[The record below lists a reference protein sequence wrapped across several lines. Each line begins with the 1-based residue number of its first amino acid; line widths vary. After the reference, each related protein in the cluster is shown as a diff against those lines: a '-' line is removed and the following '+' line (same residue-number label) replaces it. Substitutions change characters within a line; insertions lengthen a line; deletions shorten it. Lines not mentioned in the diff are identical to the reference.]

1 MSTQNKGE
9 AAKLKVTY
17 SLSADSGMESVE
29 TRLYVPG
36 QTISYP
42 QFTANGETRFVD
54 PVTGRVFDLKR
65 DENWNL
71 YIEYTLHRGETFEEE
86 FQFVDPSVTAG
97 SQSTFEVSITTRG
110 TIPANSSV
118 QTTTARVTYAVWAE
132 ETEAPVET
140 ETAAETETETETE
153 TVSEAESET
162 ETAVETESE
171 TETETAA
178 VTESETETETESET
192 EIVTETET
200 AQVET
205 ENAGIFDYEDDKAQ
219 ISVEILN
226 LTPENQGLRFAVNS
240 IGEESKT
247 FEKIAEQI
255 MEGGSTALVDM
266 LAYYIGVVDET
277 GKAPAENELI
287 YQITMKFKTPVLSIS
302 DYLSEEDK
310 DSTEG
315 EVKVYV
321 EGTEIPAD
329 IQKNKKGAI
338 TGISFITDKVG
349 NTAVALTSGLQTTA
363 DITMKTE
370 SNEYFM
376 KLEDAKQTNLKVDMS
391 VVKGEARNDV
401 QNAKASAKLTYYD
414 ADGNEVEG
422 ITPAELQG
430 FGVGQGSYLGNS
442 LNNINGSD
450 REKVVYVKIFM
461 EAGELADTSF
471 KFGEDDPSY
480 DQGSRTLT
488 FKLAKRTFEPDEEIT
503 TKKGITYIA
512 VGPNHQYGLTGPLGL
527 VSNFHAIG
535 FSKVTNGAHTNGNIL
550 TKKLNYKNNFGTNG
564 LTGEISYIRSFESIA
579 AGMMCG
585 DGSDD
590 ILVLGKDID
599 VTWAG
604 NTFYLNGQ
612 KLTRP
617 MTIYQDTEEYQYLDI
632 DTAKEEAESLS
643 SQFGALPDAG
653 VTFENKTFK
662 VSNGYSG
669 MTVINV
675 GHGMLGTE
683 ALAIEGLHNQSSTS
697 LLINVRVPKG
707 TEEITIPN
715 VSINGTS
722 SGSGEVI
729 DFSAGKVIWNVVYED
744 GTLYTGKVSNGGA
757 VAGTILVPDGKVHAA
772 HNWNGSL
779 IADEIEITGETH
791 RTDFTGVLGF
801 GVSKVLKGRDWKLS
815 DRFQFELSAKE
826 GTPMPIGSKTREGVQ
841 KKIIS
846 VTYSN
851 RSPSF
856 GGITYGTADIGKT
869 YQYTLKELEGNIK
882 DIIYSEAVY
891 TIQVSIQSNNDQ
903 GLLIIKKYSKD
914 GGKTWEDKMPE
925 EDVFEFTNVSGVE
938 FKVKKKYNSTYPG
951 KNDDNVFKFVLKGL
965 NEAPMP
971 QKDEN
976 APKEPNDQKTIIVT
990 SSEEVS
996 FDSITYKEDGTYKYE
1011 ISEVKGKLNGV
1022 TYDEKVYDVKVEV
1035 SKDENGTGVIKVS
1048 SREKGAEDAEYK
1060 LLEKGTVFTAEFT
1073 NTYDDASAE
1082 IKVQKNY
1089 NGTYPEGDNAFKFIL
1104 KALNGA
1110 PLPKIEEEEPSEAAV
1125 QSTQDTQREVV
1136 VTNGEP
1142 VSFGTIEYSTKG
1154 TYYYE
1159 VSEVTESLPGVTYDE
1174 TVYEVKVE
1182 VTENEDK
1189 TKTVKVSYRKQSKEG
1204 EPERDYQALES
1215 GTVFM
1220 AEFINTYK
1228 AEPVETTVSG
1238 TKTLTGQTLKENQFD
1253 FELRL
1258 VEKDNAA
1265 VSGDAQKVLTAKN
1278 KADGSIS
1285 FGTLKYTEAGTY
1297 VYEASETSESG
1308 NGISVDASIFTVT
1321 VKVKDNGLGQL
1332 VIESQTVK
1340 KNGVSEPLAFK
1351 NEYKTGEA
1359 EAEVKAKKTLTGRDL
1374 KADEFEFSL
1383 TPVSAVAADGTTA
1396 IEDTNTAQ
1404 TTKNT
1409 EGGDVVF
1416 GKLTY
1421 KKAGTYT
1428 YELKETSVNGNGV
1441 TVDSTVYT
1449 VTVTVVDEG
1458 NGTLT
1463 ATPAYSIDKE
1473 KADPEFHNTYKAK
1486 SVKTTVEGTK
1496 TLTGQT
1502 LQKDQFD
1509 FALKLVSR
1517 DGDVAGAGVGTVLT
1531 AKNDGEGKITFG
1543 PIEYTEEGTYVYEA
1557 SETSKSGKG
1566 ISVDTSIFT
1575 VTVKVKDNGL
1585 GQLVIESQ
1593 TVKKNG
1599 VSEPLAFKNEYKTGE
1614 AEAEVKATKTLTG
1627 RDLKAD
1633 EFEFSLTPVS
1643 AVAEDGTAITDSNAA
1658 QTTKNTEGGAVVFEK
1673 LKYTKA
1679 GTYTYEMKET
1689 SAGGNGVTV
1698 DSRVY
1703 TVTVTVVDNG
1713 DGTLTANPAYSI
1725 DKEKVA
1731 PEFINTYKAEP
1742 VETTVSGTKTL
1753 TGQTLKENQFDFE
1766 LRLVEKDNA
1775 AVSGDAQ
1782 KVLTAKNKA
1791 DGSISF
1797 GTLKYTEA
1805 GTYVYE
1811 ASETSESGNG
1821 ISVDASIFTVTVK
1834 VKDNGLGQLVIESQ
1848 TVKKNGVSEPLAFKN
1863 EYKTG
1868 EAEAEVKATK
1878 TLTGRD
1884 LKADEFEFSLTPVS
1898 AVAEDG
1904 TAITDSNAAQ
1914 TTKNTEGG
1922 AVVFEKLKYTKAG
1935 TYTYEMKETS
1945 VNGNGV
1951 TVDST
1956 VYTVTVTVV
1965 DNGDGTLTA
1974 TPTYSIDKKTVEPE
1988 FENIY
1993 KPAETTAVFT
2003 AEKKVEGPT
2012 IADDTFTFELYRDE
2026 VEGTPLDTQT
2036 ITGKGTV
2043 DFAEQ
2048 TYEEAGTYF
2057 YKIVE
2062 KAGTTPGYTYD
2073 ASVYT
2078 VIVEVEDSGGE
2089 LMSRVT
2095 YVKDED
2101 ETGDAVPY
2109 EATTDKEAEA
2119 DKDEESL
2126 EAAIFTNTYK
2136 PAETTAVF
2144 TAEKKVEGPTIADD
2158 TFTFELYK
2166 DKVEGTPLD
2175 TQTITGNGTV
2185 DFAEQTYEEAGTY
2198 TYKIVE
2204 KAGTTPG
2211 YTYDASIYTVI
2222 VEVTDIGGKL
2232 ESKVTYVKDLEK
2244 AAEGEEVM
2252 PSENALFTNTYK
2264 PAETT
2269 AVFTAEKKVEGL
2281 TPADS
2286 TFTFELYKNSV
2297 EAANLLDTQNITG
2310 AGITAF
2316 AEQTYDAAGIYT
2328 YKIVEKAGEEAGY
2341 TYDTSV
2347 YTVTVE
2353 VTDIGGKLV
2362 SKVAYAKDGADNA
2375 AGEVL
2380 ATAVFTNTYNA
2391 GDTKAVFTAKKTIKG
2406 DPQKTSRFTFEL
2418 YKDSILEANL
2428 LDTKSIRGEG
2438 TVDFAEQTYD
2448 VPGTYTYKIV
2458 EKAGETAGYS
2468 YDGSIYTVTVEVTD
2482 IGGKL
2487 TNTVTYVKD
2496 DAAAGAAAPTAAEFI
2511 NTYDAGKTNAVLTAT
2526 KTIKGTPAKDSKF
2539 TFELYKDSV
2548 AEENLLDT
2556 KSITGTGS
2564 VNFKEQNYKAVGTY
2578 TYKIVEKAGE
2588 EAGYI
2593 YDTSVY
2599 TATVVVT
2606 DKGGEL
2612 ARKITYTKDGAEES
2626 KAPASAVFEN
2636 TYDAGSTEAVF
2647 EVTKAVNGTPKKA
2660 GTFTFELYKDSVKEA
2675 NLLDTQTI
2683 KGQGRAEFAAQT
2695 YKEPGTYTYKII
2707 EKAGNEEGY
2716 TYDNSVYTVTVTVTD
2731 EGGRLDN
2738 TVTYENENGARRVYQ
2753 AAEFVNEYKE
2763 KLGRI
2768 VVTKQVVNQTL
2779 DGEVPYLVTDTFYFA
2794 LFKDEALTE
2803 MSDYGIKTLK
2813 LKNQSEGKVVFE
2825 DVDFGEYYL
2834 AETDKDGNP
2843 VTAPPFIEYFVTIE
2857 DPLCEVTKA
2866 ESTVKKIVK
2875 NAKLPDNYGDFG
2887 DGEMIIDKYVL
2898 NGSEEYTVTDT
2909 FYFTLFR
2916 DEELKIPYEQFETK
2930 KLDLND
2936 EAHGTVTFEKLP
2948 YGVYYLAETDAD
2960 GKPVGDGFDYE
2971 VKIEKKQFTISET
2984 NKKETIRIDNC
2995 ITPDTPGGKHTPK
3008 TGDDTLIWPYVTMM
3022 LAALVAGTGSIFGK
3036 RRRKR
3041 SSK

>member
-1 MSTQNKGE
+1 
-9 AAKLKVTY
+9 
-17 SLSADSGMESVE
+17 MESVE

-86 FQFVDPSVTAG
+86 FQFVDSSVTAG
-97 SQSTFEVSITTRG
+97 SQNTFEVSITTRG

-140 ETAAETETETETE
+140 ETAAETETET
-153 TVSEAESET
+153 VSEAET

-178 VTESETETETESET
+178 ATESETETETESET

-450 REKVVYVKIFM
+450 REKVVYVKISM

-643 SQFGALPDAG
+643 SQFGALPDTG

-815 DRFQFELSAKE
+815 DRFQFELSTKE

-891 TIQVSIQSNNDQ
+891 TIQVSIQSNNGQ
-903 GLLIIKKYSKD
+903 GLLIIKKYSKN

-1110 PLPKIEEEEPSEAAV
+1110 PLPKIEEEEEPSEAAV

-1159 VSEVTESLPGVTYDE
+1159 VSEVIESLPGVTYDE
-1174 TVYEVKVE
+1174 TVYEVKVD
-1182 VTENEDK
+1182 VTGKEDG

-1215 GTVFM
+1215 GTAFTASFTNRYEEAGS
-1220 AEFINTYK
+1220 AEIRVKKNYNGTYPSGKDAFKFI
-1228 AEPVETTVSG
+1228 
-1238 TKTLTGQTLKENQFD
+1238 
-1253 FELRL
+1253 
-1258 VEKDNAA
+1258 
-1265 VSGDAQKVLTAKN
+1265 LTAKTE
-1278 KADGSIS
+1278 KAPLPSKTEVTVGDGNEVS
-1285 FGTLKYTEAGTY
+1285 FGKIKYDKEGTY
-1297 VYEASETSESG
+1297 EYEVREVKGEVTGVTYDEAVYEVRVVVTGKEDGTKDVVVSSRKVGEKEYVQQPEALFTAS
-1308 NGISVDASIFTVT
+1308 FTNT
-1321 VKVKDNGLGQL
+1321 Y
-1332 VIESQTVK
+1332 T
-1340 KNGVSEPLAFK
+1340 A
-1351 NEYKTGEA
+1351 GEA
-1359 EAEVKAKKTLTGRDL
+1359 VLKAKKNVEGNPLEDS
-1374 KADEFEFSL
+1374 EFTFKLYKDSVEEGNL
-1383 TPVSAVAADGTTA
+1383 V
-1396 IEDTNTAQ
+1396 DTQ
-1404 TTKNT
+1404 KR
-1409 EGGDVVF
+1409 EGAGDVTF
-1416 GKLTY
+1416 KAQNY
-1421 KKAGTYT
+1421 HAAGTYT
-1428 YELKETSVNGNGV
+1428 YKIVEEAGNVAGYSYDGSVW
-1441 TVDSTVYT
+1441 TA
-1449 VTVTVVDEG
+1449 TVVVEAKEG
-1458 NGTLT
+1458 KLT
-1463 ATPAYSIDKE
+1463 VSSI
-1473 KADPEFHNTYKAK
+1473 TY
-1486 SVKTTVEGTK
+1486 
-1496 TLTGQT
+1496 
-1502 LQKDQFD
+1502 QKD
-1509 FALKLVSR
+1509 
-1517 DGDVAGAGVGTVLT
+1517 GATDAET
-1531 AKNDGEGKITFG
+1531 GEGEEEEPKAAEFTNI
-1543 PIEYTEEGTYVYEA
+1543 YT
-1557 SETSKSGKG
+1557 
-1566 ISVDTSIFT
+1566 
-1575 VTVKVKDNGL
+1575 
-1585 GQLVIESQ
+1585 
-1593 TVKKNG
+1593 
-1599 VSEPLAFKNEYKTGE
+1599 PGE
-1614 AEAEVKATKTLTG
+1614 AE
-1627 RDLKAD
+1627 LKAKKNVEGNPLED
-1633 EFEFSLTPVS
+1633 SEFTFKLYK
-1643 AVAEDGTAITDSNAA
+1643 DSVEEGNLVDTQKREGAGDVTFKA
-1658 QTTKNTEGGAVVFEK
+1658 QNYHA
-1673 LKYTKA
+1673 A
-1679 GTYTYEMKET
+1679 GTYTYKIVEE
-1689 SAGGNGVTV
+1689 AGNVAGYSYDGSVWTA
-1698 DSRVY
+1698 
-1703 TVTVTVVDNG
+1703 TVVVEAKEG
-1713 DGTLTANPAYSI
+1713 KLIVSSI
-1725 DKEKVA
+1725 
-1731 PEFINTYKAEP
+1731 TY
-1742 VETTVSGTKTL
+1742 
-1753 TGQTLKENQFDFE
+1753 
-1766 LRLVEKDNA
+1766 EKD
-1775 AVSGDAQ
+1775 
-1782 KVLTAKNKA
+1782 K
-1791 DGSISF
+1791 
-1797 GTLKYTEA
+1797 TEA
-1805 GTYVYE
+1805 E
-1811 ASETSESGNG
+1811 AA
-1821 ISVDASIFTVTVK
+1821 DAEAAEEEEPKAAEFTNIYT
-1834 VKDNGLGQLVIESQ
+1834 
-1848 TVKKNGVSEPLAFKN
+1848 P
-1863 EYKTG
+1863 G
-1868 EAEAEVKATK
+1868 EAE
-1878 TLTGRD
+1878 
-1884 LKADEFEFSLTPVS
+1884 LKAKKNVAGNPLEDSEFTFKLYK
-1898 AVAEDG
+1898 
-1904 TAITDSNAAQ
+1904 DSVEEGNLVDTQKREGAGDVTFKAQ
-1914 TTKNTEGG
+1914 NYH
-1922 AVVFEKLKYTKAG
+1922 AAG
-1935 TYTYEMKETS
+1935 TYTYKI
-1945 VNGNGV
+1945 V
-1951 TVDST
+1951 
-1956 VYTVTVTVV
+1956 
-1965 DNGDGTLTA
+1965 
-1974 TPTYSIDKKTVEPE
+1974 
-1988 FENIY
+1988 
-1993 KPAETTAVFT
+1993 
-2003 AEKKVEGPT
+2003 
-2012 IADDTFTFELYRDE
+2012 
-2026 VEGTPLDTQT
+2026 
-2036 ITGKGTV
+2036 
-2043 DFAEQ
+2043 
-2048 TYEEAGTYF
+2048 EEAGNVAGYSYDGSVWTATVVVEAKEGKLTVSSITYQKDGATDAETGEGEEEEPKAAEF
-2057 YKIVE
+2057 TNIYTPGEAELKAKKNVAGNPLEDSEFTFKLYKDSVEEGNLVDTQKREGAGDVTFKAQNYHAAGTYTYKIVE
-2062 KAGTTPGYTYD
+2062 EAGNVAGYSYDGSVWTATVVVEAKEGKLTVSSITYQKDGATD
-2073 ASVYT
+2073 A
-2078 VIVEVEDSGGE
+2078 
-2089 LMSRVT
+2089 
-2095 YVKDED
+2095 
-2101 ETGDAVPY
+2101 ETG
-2109 EATTDKEAEA
+2109 EAE
-2119 DKDEESL
+2119 EEKPT
-2126 EAAIFTNTYK
+2126 AAIFTNTYK
-2136 PAETTAVF
+2136 PAKTTAVF

-2198 TYKIVE
+2198 FYKIVE

-2211 YTYDASIYTVI
+2211 YTYDASVYTVI

-2362 SKVAYAKDGADNA
+2362 SKVTYAKDGADNA

-2380 ATAVFTNTYNA
+2380 ATAVFTNTYNS

-2438 TVDFAEQTYD
+2438 TVDFAEQTYN

-2695 YKEPGTYTYKII
+2695 YNEPGTYTYKII

-2738 TVTYENENGARRVYQ
+2738 TVAYENENGARRVYQ

>member
-1 MSTQNKGE
+1 
-9 AAKLKVTY
+9 
-17 SLSADSGMESVE
+17 
-29 TRLYVPG
+29 
-36 QTISYP
+36 
-42 QFTANGETRFVD
+42 
-54 PVTGRVFDLKR
+54 
-65 DENWNL
+65 
-71 YIEYTLHRGETFEEE
+71 
-86 FQFVDPSVTAG
+86 
-97 SQSTFEVSITTRG
+97 
-110 TIPANSSV
+110 
-118 QTTTARVTYAVWAE
+118 
-132 ETEAPVET
+132 
-140 ETAAETETETETE
+140 
-153 TVSEAESET
+153 
-162 ETAVETESE
+162 
-171 TETETAA
+171 
-178 VTESETETETESET
+178 
-192 EIVTETET
+192 
-200 AQVET
+200 
-205 ENAGIFDYEDDKAQ
+205 
-219 ISVEILN
+219 
-226 LTPENQGLRFAVNS
+226 
-240 IGEESKT
+240 
-247 FEKIAEQI
+247 
-255 MEGGSTALVDM
+255 
-266 LAYYIGVVDET
+266 
-277 GKAPAENELI
+277 
-287 YQITMKFKTPVLSIS
+287 
-302 DYLSEEDK
+302 
-310 DSTEG
+310 
-315 EVKVYV
+315 
-321 EGTEIPAD
+321 
-329 IQKNKKGAI
+329 
-338 TGISFITDKVG
+338 
-349 NTAVALTSGLQTTA
+349 
-363 DITMKTE
+363 
-370 SNEYFM
+370 
-376 KLEDAKQTNLKVDMS
+376 
-391 VVKGEARNDV
+391 
-401 QNAKASAKLTYYD
+401 
-414 ADGNEVEG
+414 
-422 ITPAELQG
+422 
-430 FGVGQGSYLGNS
+430 
-442 LNNINGSD
+442 
-450 REKVVYVKIFM
+450 
-461 EAGELADTSF
+461 
-471 KFGEDDPSY
+471 
-480 DQGSRTLT
+480 
-488 FKLAKRTFEPDEEIT
+488 
-503 TKKGITYIA
+503 
-512 VGPNHQYGLTGPLGL
+512 
-527 VSNFHAIG
+527 
-535 FSKVTNGAHTNGNIL
+535 
-550 TKKLNYKNNFGTNG
+550 
-564 LTGEISYIRSFESIA
+564 
-579 AGMMCG
+579 
-585 DGSDD
+585 
-590 ILVLGKDID
+590 
-599 VTWAG
+599 
-604 NTFYLNGQ
+604 
-612 KLTRP
+612 
-617 MTIYQDTEEYQYLDI
+617 
-632 DTAKEEAESLS
+632 
-643 SQFGALPDAG
+643 
-653 VTFENKTFK
+653 
-662 VSNGYSG
+662 
-669 MTVINV
+669 
-675 GHGMLGTE
+675 
-683 ALAIEGLHNQSSTS
+683 
-697 LLINVRVPKG
+697 
-707 TEEITIPN
+707 
-715 VSINGTS
+715 
-722 SGSGEVI
+722 
-729 DFSAGKVIWNVVYED
+729 
-744 GTLYTGKVSNGGA
+744 
-757 VAGTILVPDGKVHAA
+757 
-772 HNWNGSL
+772 
-779 IADEIEITGETH
+779 
-791 RTDFTGVLGF
+791 
-801 GVSKVLKGRDWKLS
+801 
-815 DRFQFELSAKE
+815 
-826 GTPMPIGSKTREGVQ
+826 
-841 KKIIS
+841 
-846 VTYSN
+846 
-851 RSPSF
+851 
-856 GGITYGTADIGKT
+856 
-869 YQYTLKELEGNIK
+869 
-882 DIIYSEAVY
+882 
-891 TIQVSIQSNNDQ
+891 
-903 GLLIIKKYSKD
+903 
-914 GGKTWEDKMPE
+914 MPE

-965 NEAPMP
+965 NGAPMP
-971 QKDEN
+971 EKDEN
-976 APKEPNDQKTIIVT
+976 APEEPNDQKTIIVT

-1011 ISEVKGKLNGV
+1011 ISEVKGKINGV

-1035 SKDENGTGVIKVS
+1035 SKDENGTKVIKVR

-1204 EPERDYQALES
+1204 ELERDYQALES
-1215 GTVFM
+1215 GTAFTASFTNRYEEAGS
-1220 AEFINTYK
+1220 AEIRVKKNYNGTYPSGKDAFKFI
-1228 AEPVETTVSG
+1228 
-1238 TKTLTGQTLKENQFD
+1238 
-1253 FELRL
+1253 
-1258 VEKDNAA
+1258 
-1265 VSGDAQKVLTAKN
+1265 LTAKTE
-1278 KADGSIS
+1278 KAPLPSKTEVTVGDGNEVS
-1285 FGTLKYTEAGTY
+1285 FGKIKYDKEGTY
-1297 VYEASETSESG
+1297 EYEVREVKGEVTGVTYDEAVYEVRVVVTGKEDGTKDVVVSSRKVGEKEYVQQPEALFTAS
-1308 NGISVDASIFTVT
+1308 FTNT
-1321 VKVKDNGLGQL
+1321 Y
-1332 VIESQTVK
+1332 I
-1340 KNGVSEPLAFK
+1340 A
-1351 NEYKTGEA
+1351 GEA
-1359 EAEVKAKKTLTGRDL
+1359 VLKAKKNVEGNPLEDS
-1374 KADEFEFSL
+1374 EFTFKLYKDSVEEGNL
-1383 TPVSAVAADGTTA
+1383 V
-1396 IEDTNTAQ
+1396 DTQ
-1404 TTKNT
+1404 KR
-1409 EGGDVVF
+1409 EGAGDVTF
-1416 GKLTY
+1416 KAQNY
-1421 KKAGTYT
+1421 HAAGTYT
-1428 YELKETSVNGNGV
+1428 YKIVEEAGNVAGYTYDGSVW
-1441 TVDSTVYT
+1441 TA
-1449 VTVTVVDEG
+1449 TVVIEAKEG
-1458 NGTLT
+1458 KLT
-1463 ATPAYSIDKE
+1463 VSSI
-1473 KADPEFHNTYKAK
+1473 TY
-1486 SVKTTVEGTK
+1486 
-1496 TLTGQT
+1496 
-1502 LQKDQFD
+1502 QKD
-1509 FALKLVSR
+1509 
-1517 DGDVAGAGVGTVLT
+1517 GATDAET
-1531 AKNDGEGKITFG
+1531 GEGEEEEPKAAEFTNI
-1543 PIEYTEEGTYVYEA
+1543 YT
-1557 SETSKSGKG
+1557 
-1566 ISVDTSIFT
+1566 
-1575 VTVKVKDNGL
+1575 
-1585 GQLVIESQ
+1585 
-1593 TVKKNG
+1593 
-1599 VSEPLAFKNEYKTGE
+1599 PGE
-1614 AEAEVKATKTLTG
+1614 AE
-1627 RDLKAD
+1627 LKAKKNVAGNPLED
-1633 EFEFSLTPVS
+1633 SEFTFKLYK
-1643 AVAEDGTAITDSNAA
+1643 DSVEEGNLVDTQKREGAGDVTFKA
-1658 QTTKNTEGGAVVFEK
+1658 QNYHA
-1673 LKYTKA
+1673 A
-1679 GTYTYEMKET
+1679 GTYTYKIVEE
-1689 SAGGNGVTV
+1689 AGNVAG
-1698 DSRVY
+1698 Y
-1703 TVTVTVVDNG
+1703 TYDGSVWTATVVIE
-1713 DGTLTANPAYSI
+1713 A
-1725 DKEKVA
+1725 KEGKL
-1731 PEFINTYKAEP
+1731 
-1742 VETTVSGTKTL
+1742 TVSSITY
-1753 TGQTLKENQFDFE
+1753 Q
-1766 LRLVEKDNA
+1766 KDGA
-1775 AVSGDAQ
+1775 TDA
-1782 KVLTAKNKA
+1782 
-1791 DGSISF
+1791 
-1797 GTLKYTEA
+1797 E
-1805 GTYVYE
+1805 
-1811 ASETSESGNG
+1811 
-1821 ISVDASIFTVTVK
+1821 
-1834 VKDNGLGQLVIESQ
+1834 
-1848 TVKKNGVSEPLAFKN
+1848 
-1863 EYKTG
+1863 TG
-1868 EAEAEVKATK
+1868 EAEE
-1878 TLTGRD
+1878 
-1884 LKADEFEFSLTPVS
+1884 
-1898 AVAEDG
+1898 
-1904 TAITDSNAAQ
+1904 
-1914 TTKNTEGG
+1914 
-1922 AVVFEKLKYTKAG
+1922 EK
-1935 TYTYEMKETS
+1935 
-1945 VNGNGV
+1945 
-1951 TVDST
+1951 
-1956 VYTVTVTVV
+1956 
-1965 DNGDGTLTA
+1965 
-1974 TPTYSIDKKTVEPE
+1974 PT
-1988 FENIY
+1988 
-1993 KPAETTAVFT
+1993 
-2003 AEKKVEGPT
+2003 
-2012 IADDTFTFELYRDE
+2012 
-2026 VEGTPLDTQT
+2026 
-2036 ITGKGTV
+2036 
-2043 DFAEQ
+2043 
-2048 TYEEAGTYF
+2048 
-2057 YKIVE
+2057 
-2062 KAGTTPGYTYD
+2062 
-2073 ASVYT
+2073 
-2078 VIVEVEDSGGE
+2078 
-2089 LMSRVT
+2089 
-2095 YVKDED
+2095 
-2101 ETGDAVPY
+2101 
-2109 EATTDKEAEA
+2109 
-2119 DKDEESL
+2119 
-2126 EAAIFTNTYK
+2126 AAIFTNTYK
-2136 PAETTAVF
+2136 PAKTTAVF

-2166 DKVEGTPLD
+2166 DKAEGTPLD

-2264 PAETT
+2264 PAKTT

-2341 TYDTSV
+2341 TYDTSF

-2362 SKVAYAKDGADNA
+2362 SKVTYAKDGADNA

-2578 TYKIVEKAGE
+2578 TYKIVEKAGK
-2588 EAGYI
+2588 EAGYT

-2612 ARKITYTKDGAEES
+2612 ARKITYAKDGAEES

-2660 GTFTFELYKDSVKEA
+2660 GTFTFELYKDSVKES

-3008 TGDDTLIWPYVTMM
+3008 TPGGGDKPKTGDDTLIWPYVTMM